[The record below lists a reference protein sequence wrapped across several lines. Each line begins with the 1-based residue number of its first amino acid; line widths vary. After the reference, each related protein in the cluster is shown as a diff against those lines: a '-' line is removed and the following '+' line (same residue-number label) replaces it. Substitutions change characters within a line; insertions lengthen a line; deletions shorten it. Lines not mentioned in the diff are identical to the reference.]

1 MRKLEEELTSV
12 TSKVTE
18 SSIIKQWKNKY
29 CSDNKGTMY
38 HLVFVGTNYYSLFK
52 KKSWKEIA
60 IIISNMYSEQSL

>member
-1 MRKLEEELTSV
+1 MRKLEEELASV

-38 HLVFVGTNYYSLFK
+38 HSVFVGTNYYSLF

-60 IIISNMYSEQSL
+60 IIISNMCSEQSL